1 MSAPSFEIKPMDA
14 KLYRAKTRQATL
26 VIMVGFSV
34 IGFGLSLG
42 FVAWFWPSEGGKFW
56 YQMGG
61 ALTGLFLTAGVVSL
75 FKEAEWMQEAV
86 YGFLLKRNLMRI
98 TNRLRPLNEAVERGD
113 VQAMRIVRF
122 YHLGL
127 AQMHDFEQNS
137 HAFAELKAPM
147 QAHLDR
153 MQAAGLA
160 LDQTRFEPQW
170 LDAYPLEQASHA
182 D

>member
-1 MSAPSFEIKPMDA
+1 MGARMFNLQVIDPA
-14 KLYRAKTRQATL
+14 VYRVKTRQATWI
-26 VIMVGFSV
+26 IMGGFMV
-34 IGFGLSLG
+34 LGFGLSMG
-42 FVAWFWPSEGGKFW
+42 FVEWFWPGEGGKFW

-61 ALTGLFLTAGVVSL
+61 ALTGLFITAGVVSL
-75 FKEAEWMQEAV
+75 FKEADWMKEAM

-127 AQMHDFEQNS
+127 EQMHRFEQNS
-137 HAFAELKAPM
+137 HAQVELSQELASHLVHM
-147 QAHLDR
+147 QSK
-153 MQAAGLA
+153 GLETA
-160 LDQTRFEPQW
+160 QTAFDPDW
-170 LDAYPLEQASHA
+170 LESYPLTAQTE